1 MRTVTDRIRHALAFE
16 GIGLVLI
23 ILLAPIVLNKPMEAI
38 GLLAIAGSVIATL
51 WTYVFTLGFDRVL
64 LRLRGT
70 TARTLVLRVVYSLL
84 FEAGLI
90 AVLLPITAYVLGIG
104 LFEALLVDI
113 GLAVFYIVYS
123 FVYNIIYDRIFPDP
137 GATVSQSEMR

>member
-123 FVYNIIYDRIFPDP
+123 
-137 GATVSQSEMR
+137 

>member
-123 FVYNIIYDRIFPDP
+123 FIYNIIYDRIFPDP

>member
-104 LFEALLVDI
+104 IFEALLVDI

-123 FVYNIIYDRIFPDP
+123 FIYNIIYDRIFPDP

>member
-104 LFEALLVDI
+104 IFEALLVDI

-123 FVYNIIYDRIFPDP
+123 FIYNIIYDRIFPDP
-137 GATVSQSEMR
+137 GATVSQPEMR

>member
-1 MRTVTDRIRHALAFE
+1 
-16 GIGLVLI
+16 
-23 ILLAPIVLNKPMEAI
+23 MESV
-38 GLLAIAGSVIATL
+38 GLLAIFGSVIATL
-51 WTYVFTLGFDRVL
+51 WTYVFTLGFDRAL

-70 TARTLVLRVVYSLL
+70 TARTLGLRVVYSLL

-90 AVLLPITAYVLGIG
+90 TVLLPVTAWVLGIG

-137 GATVSQSEMR
+137 GAVARSEVR